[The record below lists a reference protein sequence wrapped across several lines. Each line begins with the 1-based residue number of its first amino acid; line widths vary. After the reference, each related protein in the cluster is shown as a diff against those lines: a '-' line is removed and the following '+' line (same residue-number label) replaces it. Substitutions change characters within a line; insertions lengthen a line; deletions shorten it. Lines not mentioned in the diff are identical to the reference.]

1 MQLWQAFFILR
12 QEQQKPASQN
22 KKEDKKFNKMIS
34 IDNENA
40 IKLMLGK
47 NYKKD

>member
-12 QEQQKPASQN
+12 QEQQKPGSQN
-22 KKEDKKFNKMIS
+22 QKEAQKNKKIFS

-40 IKLMLGK
+40 IKLMLGTDFIK
-47 NYKKD
+47 